1 MIRTLF
7 LLVTLAL
14 LAAGSLWLHAQS
26 RPPVRPPRPV
36 SAVGPRSIFAPGVV
50 EGASRQIDLRLEV
63 AGRVAQVAVKEGDFV
78 EAGALLV
85 QLDDAMQRHQLAMLQ
100 AELAGAEAQ
109 LQRLE
114 NGAHPHEREEAQAWL
129 AAREAR
135 LKHAELER
143 DRAKQL
149 VDHSAGAAQELAR
162 WEAEAKALKAE
173 VLAAKAR
180 LDLLLA
186 PPREDEL
193 AAARARVDAARARV
207 DQAQE
212 ELRRTRLVA
221 PAPGEVLAVHCQV
234 GERIDLTDPQPVV
247 ILADTRQRRVR
258 AYVEELDAVRVRL
271 GMPARLTADGL
282 PGKVFHG
289 QVVEIMPRMTFKQV
303 WSDRPGERFDAKT
316 REVVVELSDP
326 TPPTAAQP
334 QPPEATD
341 DGDLVYGLLVEVELV
356 PNPSPP
362 DRHAARHIP

>member
-7 LLVTLAL
+7 LLGTLGL

-26 RPPVRPPRPV
+26 RPPIRPPRPV
-36 SAVGPRSIFAPGVV
+36 SDAQPRSIFAPGVV

-63 AGRVAQVAVKEGDFV
+63 AGRVAQVAVQEGDFV

-85 QLDDAMQRHQLAMLQ
+85 QLDDATQRHQLAMLQ
-100 AELAGAEAQ
+100 AELAGAQAQ

-114 NGAHPHEREEAQAWL
+114 NGAHPHERKEAQAWL

-149 VDHSAGAAQELAR
+149 IEHSAGAAQELAR
-162 WEAEAKALKAE
+162 WEAEAHALKAE

-207 DQAQE
+207 DLAE
-212 ELRRTRLVA
+212 TELRRTRLLA

-247 ILADTRQRRVR
+247 ILADTRRRRVR

-271 GMPARLTADGL
+271 GMPARVTADGL

-289 QVVEIMPRMTFKQV
+289 EVVEIMPRMTFKQV
-303 WSDRPGERFDAKT
+303 WSDRPGERFDTKT
-316 REVVVELSDP
+316 REVVVELSSPVPTTTTQDP
-326 TPPTAAQP
+326 PPHG
-334 QPPEATD
+334 D
-341 DGDLVYGLLVEVELV
+341 DGDLVYGLVVEVELL
-356 PNPSPP
+356 PAAPP
-362 DRHAARHIP
+362 PRHARRTP